1 MRHVVTR
8 DRPHLGGRARVD
20 VGRLGRRLDRGRR
33 VEEVADAAE
42 RLEQQRSTR
51 GGSAKSTLGVSNFC
65 VGIPYWGGDT
75 NGHVI
80 THISRNDQRQC

>member
-42 RLEQQRSTR
+42 RLEQQPVDAR
-51 GGSAKSTLGVSNFC
+51 
-65 VGIPYWGGDT
+65 W
-75 NGHVI
+75 
-80 THISRNDQRQC
+80 QCKVDPWC